1 LDETGELNYGQ
12 VFIRI
17 TKSSKEQKENDQPY
31 FCEDNRDNGKA
42 IVVGKVAISK
52 NPCLHPGDIR
62 VLEAVY
68 DQGLYDMNLVDC
80 VVFPQRGERYAICD
94 TETDSKS
101 AQFLEFILLCQCLQR
116 SLNFGEVLSL
126 FVSMLD

>member
-1 LDETGELNYGQ
+1 LDETGELKYGQ

-101 AQFLEFILLCQCLQR
+101 AKFLEFILLCQCLQR